1 MGLDGLELH
10 RVIGS
15 PEYDPVSGGQI
26 GKTERGFRPF
36 PVVRNPLTVQWLLS
50 AVHKRTRKGY

>member
-10 RVIGS
+10 RVISS

-26 GKTERGFRPF
+26 GKTEWGFDRF
-36 PVVRNPLTVQWLLS
+36 QLATSGNV
-50 AVHKRTRKGY
+50 